1 MSGVD
6 RLEVHTRLSLDGFR
20 LDVDA
25 VCDRFPLLILGP
37 SGSGKTTLLEII
49 AGLRPRVEAEIV
61 WRGRT
66 WSDSKRSTRV
76 PGRERRVGYVTQAH
90 SLFPHMSVMENVEYG
105 RRWGGRGESGMI
117 AEPGEL
123 LKELGVEH
131 LAHRQAAILS
141 GGEAQRVALARALAA
156 SPSLL
161 LLDEPFA
168 HLDPPTRIQAQA
180 TLDSVLARHPV
191 PTIQV
196 SHDRQE
202 LKRFARSLWVLMD
215 GRVARQGSLEEVL
228 ESTVSDA
235 MASFLGDYIKPDG

>member
-1 MSGVD
+1 MSGAE
-6 RLEVHTRLSLDGFR
+6 RLEVRTRLSLDGFR
-20 LDVDA
+20 LDIDA

-49 AGLRPRVEAEIV
+49 AGLRPQVEAEIV

-66 WSDSKRSTRV
+66 WSDGKGGIRV
-76 PGRERRVGYVTQAH
+76 PGRERGVGYVTQAH
-90 SLFPHMSVMENVEYG
+90 SLFPHMSVLENVEYG
-105 RRWGGRGESGMI
+105 RRWGGRRTSDVI

-123 LKELGVEH
+123 LRELGVEH
-131 LAHRQAAILS
+131 LANRRAAILS

-168 HLDPPTRIQAQA
+168 HLDPPTRTQAQT

-191 PTIQV
+191 PTVQV

-202 LKRFARSLWVLMD
+202 LKRFARSLWVLME

-228 ESTVSDA
+228 GSPVSDA
-235 MASFLGDYIKPDG
+235 IALFLGDYIKPDG